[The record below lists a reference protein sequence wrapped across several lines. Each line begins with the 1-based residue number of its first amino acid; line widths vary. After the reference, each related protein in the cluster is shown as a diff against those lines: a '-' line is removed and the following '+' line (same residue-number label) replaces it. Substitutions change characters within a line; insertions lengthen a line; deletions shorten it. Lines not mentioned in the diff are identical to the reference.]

1 MKKYE
6 KAKALRWLGQAWIGG
21 IPARDLSAE
30 EAERYGY
37 EQLIES
43 GLYEPIETIKE
54 ELCQE

>member
-43 GLYEPIETIKE
+43 GLYEPKE

>member
-30 EAERYGY
+30 EAEQYGY

-43 GLYEPIETIKE
+43 GLYEPIETKE
-54 ELCQE
+54 EELWQE